1 MQKPNVIYKLEGVTD
16 VMEEELKF
24 LVEKNLFSENCKMS
38 SSLKKIYSKWWDVEV
53 VVRIVVKKVPDGYD
67 GNFKFEYD
75 GNSLDYDRKSFEIL
89 SDLVNHAFDNFKQRI
104 LAK

>member
-1 MQKPNVIYKLEGVTD
+1 VNVT
-16 VMEEELKF
+16 
-24 LVEKNLFSENCKMS
+24 
-38 SSLKKIYSKWWDVEV
+38 
-53 VVRIVVKKVPDGYD
+53 KVPDGYD

-75 GNSLDYDRKSFEIL
+75 GEKLEYSREWFEIL